1 MSDKGAMTLSSVEST
16 WIQPPGLPPRAFVF
30 DMDGLLLDS
39 ERLALE
45 AFRTASAGFGW
56 EPDLAVYR
64 RCVGGTYEATE
75 CLLSPLLPDGLSY
88 ATFDARWS
96 EVYADLIDAGAL
108 AVKPGAIE
116 LLTALA
122 ERGIPRALATS
133 TRRAVAEHKLALT
146 GLADYLPLRVCGGE
160 TPRGK
165 PAPDPYLAAVRLLGT
180 ASATTWACEDS
191 DHGVLAAHA
200 AGLYVIQV
208 PDLLEPG
215 EAVRDLGH
223 LVLDDLH
230 RVLDH
235 LRRVLA

>member
-1 MSDKGAMTLSSVEST
+1 MLSR
-16 WIQPPGLPPRAFVF
+16 PRAVVF

-45 AFRTASAGFGW
+45 AFHTACACFGW

-64 RCVGGTYEATE
+64 RCVGSTYEATE
-75 CLLSPLLPDGLSY
+75 RLLTPLLPSGLLY
-88 ATFDARWS
+88 TTFDARWS
-96 EVYADLIDAGAL
+96 EAYAELLDAGAL
-108 AVKPGAIE
+108 AVKPGALE
-116 LLTALA
+116 LLDALA

-160 TPRGK
+160 TQRGK
-165 PAPDPYLAAVRLLGT
+165 PDPDPYLAALRLLGAT
-180 ASATTWACEDS
+180 AAGTWACEDS

-215 EAVRDLGH
+215 DAVRDLGH

-230 RVLDH
+230 AVLEH
-235 LRRVLA
+235 LRRVEGDA